1 MNEFDVDEMNKD
13 GDQGASQDND
23 PMTMSLMAGVA
34 RPDDLPEASDLD
46 FESMKGPSKLFSQG
60 SMVIVLV
67 FLIAAG
73 TLYAMRAS
81 QSDSDDSA
89 ISEVEAKIDTA
100 LARLSQVALMRSD
113 DPIHP
118 QNLDSLFES
127 TDKVVELFNDDP
139 TRLQVSID
147 NVQKNPFVLGSEPTT
162 TVPGNVPGTAS
173 DKRAD
178 KRLAQLQKEVA
189 DLQLQSVS
197 GGRRAA
203 AIISGEIMASVF
215 EIGSLTVGKI
225 SVEHKAVQLV
235 VEGHVFI
242 LTMDTGEPSG
252 STGNVRVFR
261 R

>member
-1 MNEFDVDEMNKD
+1 MSEFDINEMKTD
-13 GDQGASQDND
+13 GDETTAND
-23 PMTMSLMAGVA
+23 HEPMTMSLMAGVA

-46 FESMKGPSKLFSQG
+46 LESMKGPSKLFSKS

-73 TLYAMRAS
+73 TLYAMRLS
-81 QSDSDDSA
+81 QSDSSDGA
-89 ISEVEAKIDTA
+89 ISDVEAKIDTA
-100 LARLSQVALMRSD
+100 LAKLSQIAAMRSD

-118 QNLDSLFES
+118 QNIDKLFES
-127 TDKVVELFNDDP
+127 TEKVIELFNNDP

-173 DKRAD
+173 DKRVD

-189 DLQLQSVS
+189 ELQLQSVS
-197 GGRRAA
+197 GGRRPA
-203 AIISGEIMASVF
+203 AIISGEIMASGF
-215 EIGSLTVGKI
+215 KIGSFTVGKI

-235 VEGHVFI
+235 AEGHVFI